1 MKTPVALWTVILSL
15 LTACHDELATGPDT
29 RAGDARAA
37 DVRASGLQQ
46 VSVGDYHAC
55 SLDAAG
61 VIACWG
67 GDWYGQASPV
77 DGRYVQVSAGSEHTC
92 ALERGGGI
100 VCWGLN
106 TWGESAPPK
115 GSFTQLSTARRLSC
129 GLRPD
134 GTVAC
139 WGYSDLGNQT
149 IVPEGRYMQVAAAD
163 GYVCALRRDATAV
176 CWGFHPGWPQ
186 DSQPTGRF
194 SQIDVGAGFCGLR
207 PDGTLTCW
215 DGRDYSTPLAGVFT
229 QVSGGWGH
237 ACAIA
242 ADSTVACWGNDDA
255 GQATPPAGKFT
266 QVSAGRRYT
275 CGVRSDGTSACW
287 GELQVFTLP
296 AIALEPVATRG
307 SGTITDDSSNV
318 LHFRFH
324 VTLNPDEGS
333 APTGM
338 VRFRVPDAGFAL
350 ESTAFH
356 TAEVRGDTVVIRG
369 IGTGL
374 LRTYEREVG
383 FIIMAVDGGTGGVD
397 AFRAQL
403 LTDEFN
409 ALEYDSWTRSY
420 DQTATTPLDRGTV
433 TIRTDLK

>member
-1 MKTPVALWTVILSL
+1 MKMPVALWTVILSL
-15 LTACHDELATGPDT
+15 STACHDEPPTGPDT
-29 RAGDARAA
+29 HAGDSPAA
-37 DVRASGLQQ
+37 DVRASGIRQ

-67 GDWYGQASPV
+67 SDRYGQASPV
-77 DGRYVQVSAGSEHTC
+77 DGRYVQVSAGEEHTC
-92 ALERGGGI
+92 ALERGGSI
-100 VCWGLN
+100 VCWGKN
-106 TWGESAPPK
+106 SWGESAPPK
-115 GSFTQLSTARRLSC
+115 GSFTQVSAAWRLSC

-134 GTVAC
+134 GTVDC
-139 WGYSDLGNQT
+139 WGYGDLEDRT
-149 IVPEGRYMQVAAAD
+149 IVPEGRYVQVTAAD
-163 GYVCALRRDATAV
+163 DYVCALRRDATAV
-176 CWGFHPGWPQ
+176 CWGFHPGWHR
-186 DSQPTGRF
+186 SQPEGRF
-194 SQIDVGAGFCGLR
+194 SQIEAGSGPLCGLR

-215 DGRDYSTPLAGVFT
+215 NGREYSTPLDGVYT
-229 QVSGGWGH
+229 QVSVGSGH
-237 ACAIA
+237 SCAIA

-266 QVSAGRRYT
+266 QVSAGWRYT
-275 CGVRSDGTSACW
+275 CGVRSDGTAVCW
-287 GELQVFTLP
+287 GEVP
-296 AIALEPVATRG
+296 AYVPPAVTLEPVATRG

-318 LHFRFH
+318 LHFSFH
-324 VTLNPDEGS
+324 VTLDPDEGP

-374 LRTYEREVG
+374 LGTYEREVG
-383 FIIMAVDGGTGGVD
+383 FIIIAVDGGTGGVD

-420 DQTATTPLDRGTV
+420 DQTATTPLDNGTV